1 MPILFRGA
9 PPWAPYRALLAL
21 PSARLFTA
29 AGAVARLPAA
39 MCGVSTVL
47 LVARAHGSYGLAGAV
62 SAAGL
67 LATALAGP
75 WTARLTDRHGQRH
88 VAPWAAALAALGLL
102 GLVLCVRYGAP
113 VWTYFATYAFLGCAP
128 NTGAMA
134 RARWAR
140 LLRSSGGERPTSQ
153 SSPLTPEGPRPA
165 SDASRPTSDGS
176 RLRGAANALEQVIDE
191 LCFTL
196 GPVLAVLLATSF
208 APAAGLLTAAALL
221 LGGTLGFVASGDAR
235 PAPGAGSATGRLPWR
250 GLAPLLCC
258 FAGTG
263 VVFGSLEVTT
273 VSGTGGAAG
282 VLLGVQAAG
291 SGLAGL
297 ALGTYGKG
305 LRLGR
310 CLTLLAVLL
319 LLPPLCAVAT
329 DAAWPLAPA
338 LLLVGTATAPVMITA
353 MNTLHAR
360 VPASRLT
367 EAMSWAVTAI
377 LAGSSAGA
385 TAAGH
390 LADGTHPWLGYTL
403 PPVAAAGAWAAIR
416 AGARGRETP
425 PPPEPTR
432 RETTAAPL
440 SSATTAQRP
449 TAATRPKRPEGSGVL
464 LREVS
469 EHSPTWAFM
478 GEPPEMPVYTSHSKE

>member
-1 MPILFRGA
+1 MPIPLRGA

-75 WTARLTDRHGQRH
+75 WTARLTDRHGQRR

-102 GLVLCVRYGAP
+102 GLVLCVRGGAP
-113 VWTYFATYAFLGCAP
+113 VWTYFATYPLLGCAP

-134 RARWAR
+134 RARWAH
-140 LLRSSGGERPTSQ
+140 LLRKPEDPGPVSGGSGT
-153 SSPLTPEGPRPA
+153 TPEDSGPTPVGPRPTPQR
-165 SDASRPTSDGS
+165 SGPTPESTGPTPESPGPTSEGS
-176 RLRGAANALEQVIDE
+176 RLKGAANALEQVIDE

-208 APAAGLLTAAALL
+208 DPAAGLLTAAGLL
-221 LGGTLGFVASGDAR
+221 LGGTLAFVAVGEDVR
-235 PAPGAGSATGRLPWR
+235 PAPGAGSAAGRLPWR

-258 FAGTG
+258 FVGTG

-282 VLLGVQAAG
+282 LLLGVQAAG

-297 ALGTYGKG
+297 ALGACGRP

-310 CLTLLAVLL
+310 CLAVMAALL
-319 LLPPLCAVAT
+319 LFPPLCAATT

-338 LLLVGTATAPVMITA
+338 LLLIGTATAPVMITA
-353 MNTLHAR
+353 MNTLHSR
-360 VPASRLT
+360 VPARRLT

-390 LADGTHPWLGYTL
+390 LADGPRPWLGYTL
-403 PPVAAAGAWAAIR
+403 PPLAAAGAWLAVR
-416 AGARGRETP
+416 AGSRTRQAPPRTPRPSTP
-425 PPPEPTR
+425 PAGPAPFPDGRDRSRAALHAPQPAAPAPPPAPTR
-432 RETTAAPL
+432 PA
-440 SSATTAQRP
+440 
-449 TAATRPKRPEGSGVL
+449 
-464 LREVS
+464 
-469 EHSPTWAFM
+469 
-478 GEPPEMPVYTSHSKE
+478 

>member
-21 PSARLFTA
+21 PAARLFTA

-62 SAAGL
+62 SATGL

-75 WTARLTDRHGQRH
+75 CTARLTDRYGQRR

-113 VWTYFATYAFLGCAP
+113 VWTYVATYALLGCAP

-134 RARWAR
+134 RARWAH
-140 LLRSSGGERPTSQ
+140 LLRGPGG
-153 SSPLTPEGPRPA
+153 SPLK
-165 SDASRPTSDGS
+165 
-176 RLRGAANALEQVIDE
+176 GAANALEQVIDE
-191 LCFTL
+191 LCYTL
-196 GPVLAVLLATSF
+196 GPVLAVLLATTF
-208 APAAGLLTAAALL
+208 TPAAGLLTAAGLL
-221 LGGTLGFVASGDAR
+221 LGGTLAFVAAGGNAQ
-235 PAPGAGSATGRLPWR
+235 PAPRAGRAAGRLPWR

-263 VVFGSLEVTT
+263 VVFGALEVTT

-282 VLLGVQAAG
+282 LLLGVQAAG

-297 ALGTYGKG
+297 ALGAYGRP
-305 LRLGR
+305 LRLDR
-310 CLTLLAVLL
+310 CLALLAALL
-319 LLPPLCAVAT
+319 LLPPLCARST
-329 DAAWPLAPA
+329 GAAWPLGPA
-338 LLLVGTATAPVMITA
+338 LLLIGTATAPVMITA
-353 MNTLHAR
+353 MNALHGH
-360 VPASRLT
+360 VPAGRLT

-390 LADGTHPWLGYTL
+390 LADGSRPWLGYTL
-403 PPVAAAGAWAAIR
+403 PPLAAAGAWAAVR
-416 AGARGRETP
+416 GTRGGRRGRQAPPRTRTEAGAPAQPAHTAEPASHRGHAANAAPHPGREAGVSACP
-425 PPPEPTR
+425 G
-432 RETTAAPL
+432 REAGTSPHPGGPASAHRHQPL
-440 SSATTAQRP
+440 RP
-449 TAATRPKRPEGSGVL
+449 A
-464 LREVS
+464 
-469 EHSPTWAFM
+469 
-478 GEPPEMPVYTSHSKE
+478 

>member
-9 PPWAPYRALLAL
+9 SPWAPYRALLAL

-29 AGAVARLPAA
+29 AGAVARLPSA

-67 LATALAGP
+67 LATAVAGP
-75 WTARLTDRHGQRH
+75 WTARLTDRHGQRR

-113 VWTYFATYAFLGCAP
+113 VWTYFATYALLGCAP

-140 LLRSSGGERPTSQ
+140 LLRASEGARPT
-153 SSPLTPEGPRPA
+153 PG
-165 SDASRPTSDGS
+165 GS
-176 RLRGAANALEQVIDE
+176 RLNGAANALEQVIDE

-196 GPVLAVLLATSF
+196 GPALAVLLATSF
-208 APAAGLLTAAALL
+208 APAAGLLTAAGLL
-221 LGGTLGFVASGDAR
+221 LGGTLAFVAAGGGR
-235 PAPGAGSATGRLPWR
+235 GPATGAGSAAGRLPWR

-297 ALGTYGKG
+297 ALGAYGRP

-310 CLTLLAVLL
+310 CLALMAALL
-319 LLPPLCAVAT
+319 LLPPLCAATT

-338 LLLVGTATAPVMITA
+338 LLLIGTATAPVMITA
-353 MNTLHAR
+353 MNTLHVR
-360 VPASRLT
+360 VPAHRLT

-390 LADGTHPWLGYTL
+390 LADGPHPWLGYAI
-403 PPVAAAGAWAAIR
+403 PPMAAAGAWLAVR
-416 AGARGRETP
+416 AGSRERQAPPRTLGGPPARRARTPANGAAHEREVTP
-425 PPPEPTR
+425 RTAPAEPT
-432 RETTAAPL
+432 
-440 SSATTAQRP
+440 S
-449 TAATRPKRPEGSGVL
+449 
-464 LREVS
+464 
-469 EHSPTWAFM
+469 
-478 GEPPEMPVYTSHSKE
+478 

>member
-1 MPILFRGA
+1 M
-9 PPWAPYRALLAL
+9 
-21 PSARLFTA
+21 
-29 AGAVARLPAA
+29 ARLPSA

-47 LVARAHGSYGLAGAV
+47 LVARAHGSYGLAGGV

-75 WTARLTDRHGQRH
+75 WTARLTDRHGQWR

-113 VWTYFATYAFLGCAP
+113 VWTYFATYALLGCAP

-140 LLRSSGGERPTSQ
+140 LLRASEGARPT
-153 SSPLTPEGPRPA
+153 PG
-165 SDASRPTSDGS
+165 GS
-176 RLRGAANALEQVIDE
+176 RLNGAANALEQVIDE

-208 APAAGLLTAAALL
+208 APAAGLLTAAGLL
-221 LGGTLGFVASGDAR
+221 LGGTLAFVAAGEGR
-235 PAPGAGSATGRLPWR
+235 GPAPGAGSAAGRLPWR

-297 ALGTYGKG
+297 ALGAYGRP

-310 CLTLLAVLL
+310 CLALMAALL
-319 LLPPLCAVAT
+319 LLPPLCAATT
-329 DAAWPLAPA
+329 DAPWLLAPA
-338 LLLVGTATAPVMITA
+338 LLLIGTATAPVMITA
-353 MNTLHAR
+353 MNTLHVH
-360 VPASRLT
+360 VPAHRLT

-385 TAAGH
+385 TAAGR
-390 LADGTHPWLGYTL
+390 LADGPHPWLGYAI
-403 PPVAAAGAWAAIR
+403 PPMAAAGAWLAVR
-416 AGARGRETP
+416 AGSRERQAPPRTLGGPPHGGPVRRRRGGSRAGGHRP
-425 PPPEPTR
+425 DGAHRPHVMSRPADPTCH
-432 RETTAAPL
+432 
-440 SSATTAQRP
+440 
-449 TAATRPKRPEGSGVL
+449 G
-464 LREVS
+464 
-469 EHSPTWAFM
+469 
-478 GEPPEMPVYTSHSKE
+478 

>member
-9 PPWAPYRALLAL
+9 SPWAPYRALLAL
-21 PSARLFTA
+21 PSVRLSTA
-29 AGAVARLPAA
+29 AGAVARLPSA

-75 WTARLTDRHGQRH
+75 WTARLTDRHGQRR

-113 VWTYFATYAFLGCAP
+113 VWTYFATYALLGCAP

-140 LLRSSGGERPTSQ
+140 LLRASEGARPK
-153 SSPLTPEGPRPA
+153 PG
-165 SDASRPTSDGS
+165 GS
-176 RLRGAANALEQVIDE
+176 RLNGAANALEQVIDE

-208 APAAGLLTAAALL
+208 APAAGLLTAAGLL
-221 LGGTLGFVASGDAR
+221 LGGTLAFVEAGGGGG
-235 PAPGAGSATGRLPWR
+235 PAPGAGRAAGRLPWR

-297 ALGTYGKG
+297 ALGAYGRP

-310 CLTLLAVLL
+310 CLALMAALL
-319 LLPPLCAVAT
+319 LLPPLCAATT
-329 DAAWPLAPA
+329 DAPWLLAPP
-338 LLLVGTATAPVMITA
+338 LLLIGTATAPVMITA
-353 MNTLHAR
+353 MNTLHVH
-360 VPASRLT
+360 VPAHRLT

-390 LADGTHPWLGYTL
+390 LADGPHPWLGYAI
-403 PPVAAAGAWAAIR
+403 PPMAAAGAWLAVR
-416 AGARGRETP
+416 AGSRRRQAPPRTLGGPPARQARTPANGAAHGRKVTP
-425 PPPEPTR
+425 RTAPAEPT
-432 RETTAAPL
+432 
-440 SSATTAQRP
+440 S
-449 TAATRPKRPEGSGVL
+449 
-464 LREVS
+464 
-469 EHSPTWAFM
+469 
-478 GEPPEMPVYTSHSKE
+478 